1 MAMDAQATAGEKA
14 LVELMKE
21 NMRLLRLP
29 NFLNRVVTTTNR
41 TIDIV
46 ESQVGEKTLKIL
58 TEAAKT
64 AKDFDQLLALIPAAD
79 RSAILRAL
87 QDPTLFQLAT
97 PTAGGLAAGVSQ
109 PSREPR
115 PQTLNNTRM
124 GGITNPAPAIG
135 GR

>member
-1 MAMDAQATAGEKA
+1 MDAQSTAGEKA

-21 NMRLLRLP
+21 NMKLLRLP
-29 NFLNRVVTTTNR
+29 NFLNRAATATNT
-41 TIDIV
+41 TIDIL
-46 ESQVGEKTLKIL
+46 ESKVGARTLEIL

-64 AKDFDQLLALIPAAD
+64 AKDFDQLLSIIPTAD